1 MFIPQYLYICDIFAR
16 DKFVQIQFFVPYTV
30 LDSLIHSG
38 DYGQPLSLNVISNTK
53 NTLAGQMNEL
63 ATLWALD
70 KNTPTTNIFFK
81 GIWKINENNAGM
93 IVE

>member
-1 MFIPQYLYICDIFAR
+1 
-16 DKFVQIQFFVPYTV
+16 
-30 LDSLIHSG
+30 
-38 DYGQPLSLNVISNTK
+38 
-53 NTLAGQMNEL
+53 MNEL

-81 GIWKINENNAGM
+81 GKWKINENNAGM